1 MLLSLHYN
9 DKAKVRIII
18 NNPSNM
24 KREKLELEL
33 SKLYEELAIVES
45 MSEEQT
51 CEFGNTNSKQEYI
64 ECIEEEIKYYQSELD
79 EIQAELDKEEDDGLD
94 PAFGSWSDFYQYMYG

>member
-1 MLLSLHYN
+1 
-9 DKAKVRIII
+9 
-18 NNPSNM
+18 M
-24 KREKLELEL
+24 KREKLESVLI
-33 SKLYEELAIVES
+33 KLYEELELVES
-45 MSEEQT
+45 MSEEEA

-79 EIQAELDKEEDDGLD
+79 EIQAELEKEEYDGLD

>member
-1 MLLSLHYN
+1 
-9 DKAKVRIII
+9 
-18 NNPSNM
+18 M
-24 KREKLELEL
+24 KREKLESVLI
-33 SKLYEELAIVES
+33 KLYEELELVES
-45 MSEEQT
+45 MSEEEA